1 MDTEAPL
8 NARPTQK
15 PQGSRQHLLDTAA
28 RLFSTIGYTESG
40 MRQIAQVAGMQTAS
54 VYYHFAS
61 KDVILLE
68 VLKIGLEHTSMAV
81 YDAVAALRPDADARD
96 KFEAAI
102 SAHLRAVHSNL
113 TYTSVNAK
121 FA

>member
-1 MDTEAPL
+1 MDTETPVDATPGE
-8 NARPTQK
+8 K
-15 PQGSRQHLLDTAA
+15 PVGSRQHLLDIAA

-61 KDVILLE
+61 KDVMLLE
-68 VLKIGLEHTSMAV
+68 VLKIGLEHTSGAV
-81 YDAVAALRPDADARD
+81 YAAVTSLPSDADARD
-96 KFEAAI
+96 KLEAAI

-113 TYTSVNAK
+113 SYTSV
-121 FA
+121 